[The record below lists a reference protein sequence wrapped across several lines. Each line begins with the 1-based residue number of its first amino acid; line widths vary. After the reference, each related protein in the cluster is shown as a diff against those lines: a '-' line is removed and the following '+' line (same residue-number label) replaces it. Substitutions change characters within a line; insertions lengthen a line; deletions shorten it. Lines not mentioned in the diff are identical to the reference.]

1 MVNNNR
7 ALLKEVERVR
17 NQYDYRS
24 PIWVD
29 TIYNNL
35 DMDVRTGIKDPDSAK
50 KLIVS
55 YMELW
60 CKQQKAKNTKIVC
73 RVLSAIAFIFWLFIM
88 YHLMEVLW

>member
-7 ALLKEVERVR
+7 ALLKEIERVR
-17 NQYDYRS
+17 NQFDYRS
-24 PIWVD
+24 PVWVD

-35 DMDVRTGIKDPDSAK
+35 DSDIKADIKDYIAAK

-60 CKQQKAKNTKIVC
+60 CKQQRAKNLQIVYS
-73 RVLSAIAFIFWLFIM
+73 VLSAVALIFWSLIV
-88 YHLMEVLW
+88 YYLIEVLW